1 MFKYFEQTKDMYKY
15 NEVRTL
21 IQEACE
27 SLMDASGRKDVIV
40 EFDSAGRTDGK
51 VMIGGHC
58 FVVETKR
65 SLSSSNFAR
74 ILIDLKKWRET
85 ENIPFIL
92 VTEHVSDEL
101 AGKYLDEGINVLD
114 KAGNCKISDGELF
127 ISINGRKSKTNAQG
141 RKIKAMSDTEIRLTF
156 HLLAKEGLVGETYRA
171 ISEVA
176 GVSLGSIKN
185 CMEDLTA
192 RGFIMNTD
200 KGRRLIRRDD
210 LVELWQERYNEVVK
224 PKLFIKSLSFRE
236 NGNRN
241 IWKETALPQGMSWG
255 GDCGANIINGY
266 LVPGAYEIY
275 SSVPAAS
282 LITTGKVSNT
292 PGEIKVYSKFWKED
306 DSRTAPLLI
315 IYADLMGSGD
325 ARCIEAA
332 QRLKENGI

>member
-1 MFKYFEQTKDMYKY
+1 MMY
-15 NEVRTL
+15 
-21 IQEACE
+21 
-27 SLMDASGRKDVIV
+27 ASGRKDVIV
-40 EFDSAGRTDGK
+40 ELDSAGRTDGK

-74 ILIDLKKWRET
+74 ILIDLKKRRET
-85 ENIPFIL
+85 ENFPVIL
-92 VTEHVSDEL
+92 VTEHISDEL

-114 KAGNCKISDGELF
+114 KAGNCKISDGNLF
-127 ISINGRKSKTNAQG
+127 ISISGRKSKNNDPG

-156 HLLAKEGLVGETYRA
+156 HLLAKEGLVGETYRS

-210 LVELWQERYNEVVK
+210 LVELWQERFNEVVK

-255 GDCGANIINGY
+255 GDCGANIIDGY
-266 LVPGAYEIY
+266 LIPGAYEIY
-275 SSVPAAS
+275 TSIPAAS
-282 LITTGKVSNT
+282 LIATGKVSNT

>member
-1 MFKYFEQTKDMYKY
+1 MYKD

-27 SLMDASGRKDVIV
+27 SLMDTSGRKDVFV
-40 EFDSAGRTDGK
+40 EINSAGGTDGK
-51 VMIGGHC
+51 VMIGSHY
-58 FVVETKR
+58 FVIETKQ

-74 ILIDLKKWRET
+74 ILIDLKKRR
-85 ENIPFIL
+85 ENIPILL
-92 VTEHVSDEL
+92 VTEHISDEL

-114 KAGNCKISDGELF
+114 KAGNCKISDGDLF
-127 ISINGRKSKTNAQG
+127 ISINGRKSKSNASG

-156 HLLAKEGLVGETYRA
+156 HLLVKEGLVGETYRT

-176 GVSLGSIKN
+176 GVSLGSINN

-241 IWKETALPQGMSWG
+241 IWKETTLPQGMSWG
-255 GDCGANIINGY
+255 GDCGANIVNGY

-275 SSVPAAS
+275 SSVPASS
-282 LITTGKVSNT
+282 LIATGKVSNT
-292 PGEIKVYSKFWKED
+292 PGEIKVYSKFWEED

-325 ARCIEAA
+325 GRCIEAA

>member
-1 MFKYFEQTKDMYKY
+1 MYKDT
-15 NEVRTL
+15 EVTAL

-27 SLMDASGRKDVIV
+27 TLMDTSGRKDVIV
-40 EFDSAGRTDGK
+40 EINSVGATDGK
-51 VMIGGHC
+51 VMIGGHN
-58 FVVETKR
+58 FVIVAKY

-74 ILIDLKKWRET
+74 ILIDLKKRRGDESLP
-85 ENIPFIL
+85 ILL
-92 VTEHVSDEL
+92 VTEHISDEL
-101 AGKYLDEGINVLD
+101 AGKYLDNGINVVD
-114 KAGNCKISDGELF
+114 KAGNCRISDGDLF
-127 ISINGRKSKTNAQG
+127 ISVSGRKSKTNELG

-156 HLLAKEGLVGETYRA
+156 HLLAKESLVGETYRA
-171 ISEVA
+171 ISEA
-176 GVSLGSIKN
+176 TGVSLGSIKN

-210 LVELWQERYNEVVK
+210 LIELWQERYNEVVK
-224 PKLFIKSLSFRE
+224 PKLFIRSMSFRD
-236 NGNRN
+236 NGNRS

-255 GDCGANIINGY
+255 GDCGANIIDGY
-266 LVPGAYEIY
+266 LIPGGYEIY

-282 LITTGKVSNT
+282 LIATGKVSNT

-325 ARCIEAA
+325 GRCIEAA

>member
-1 MFKYFEQTKDMYKY
+1 MYKD

-27 SLMDASGRKDVIV
+27 SLMDTSGRKDVFAEIN
-40 EFDSAGRTDGK
+40 SARGK
-51 VMIGGHC
+51 GGNVTIGGHY
-58 FVVETKR
+58 FVVETR
-65 SLSSSNFAR
+65 YSLSSSNFAR
-74 ILIDLKKWRET
+74 ILIDLKKQKEA
-85 ENIPFIL
+85 ESLPILL
-92 VTEHVSDEL
+92 VTEHISDEL

-114 KAGNCKISDGELF
+114 KAGNCRISDGDLF
-127 ISINGRKSKTNAQG
+127 ISISGRKSKTDEPG

-171 ISEVA
+171 ISETA

-200 KGRRLIRRDD
+200 KGRRLIRRDE
-210 LVELWQERYNEVVK
+210 LIELWQERYNEVVK
-224 PKLFIKSLSFRE
+224 PKLFIRSMSFRD
-236 NGNRN
+236 NGNRS

-255 GDCGANIINGY
+255 GDCGANIIDGY
-266 LVPGAYEIY
+266 LIPGGYEIY

-282 LITTGKVSNT
+282 LIATGKVSNT
-292 PGEIKVYSKFWKED
+292 PGDIKVYSKFWKED
-306 DSRTAPLLI
+306 NSRTAPLLI

-325 ARCIEAA
+325 GRCIEAA